1 VDIGHRVVA
10 HPRVGKS
17 LNFIMLQTTYVVVPW
32 CAMTTMGEAGASGD
46 LPGLLAGAEG
56 AGPADR
62 IEWRD
67 RIAAFGAP
75 AISAVA
81 PWLADARLAAFA
93 IRVIERAGRDGEREA
108 AVAALRRARHRVDPR
123 VRPDLDR
130 ALLGLRLP
138 RRTR

>member
-1 VDIGHRVVA
+1 VGIGHRVVA
-10 HPRVGKS
+10 RLGFGKY
-17 LNFIMLQTTYVVVPW
+17 LNSIMLQITNVVVMW
-32 CAMTTMGEAGASGD
+32 SAMTTMGEAGAIGD
-46 LPGLLAGAEG
+46 LSGLLAGAED

-75 AISAVA
+75 AINAVT
-81 PWLADARLAAFA
+81 PWLADPRLAAFA

-108 AVAALRRARHRVDPR
+108 AVVALRGARRRVDPR

-138 RRTR
+138 RRAG